1 MISKVSTIAV
11 TFACLLA
18 LTSCA
23 TTPTPSPT
31 LAPAHPSEST
41 EWIEKVV
48 RAWVVAHP
56 HNWDADAKD
65 DGLRVWVELQ
75 DINEDEVRYRNINVP
90 VEIIIYSTESKTYPW
105 KSARVI
111 YSGYGLLTHW
121 DDDAFVTGAKGIKD
135 ISWEEIASTLPGE
148 IEDLGILYIILSLG
162 NGKEYSAEYYPV
174 RIKAE

>member
-1 MISKVSTIAV
+1 MISKLRIIAIA
-11 TFACLLA
+11 FACLLV

-23 TTPTPSPT
+23 TTPASP
-31 LAPAHPSEST
+31 APPTEST

-48 RAWVVAHP
+48 KAWVVAHP

-75 DINEDEVRYRNINVP
+75 DVNEDAVRYENINVP
-90 VEIIIYSTESKTYPW
+90 VEIRIYSTESKTYPW

-111 YSGYGLLTHW
+111 YSGSSLLTCW
-121 DDDAFVTGAKGIKD
+121 DGDAFVTGAKGIKD
-135 ISWEEIASTLPGE
+135 ISWEEIAPTLPSE
-148 IEDLGILYIILSLG
+148 IEEWGILYISLSLG
-162 NGKEYSAEYYPV
+162 NGKEYSAEHYPV